1 VTTAADLAAA
11 VAERRGSRQTL
22 VVGVTGS
29 VAVGKTVLA
38 GTLAA
43 ALAERRLSV
52 TVAATDGFLRSNAEL
67 KAAGL
72 TLRKGFPETYDLAA
86 LAAALAS
93 VRTGPT
99 RFPNYS
105 HLTYDVD
112 PQGGE
117 IIDRPQVLI
126 VEGLALGLDRPPGP
140 GLIDCL
146 IYVDA
151 PEALIEAWF
160 VERFLGL
167 WRAAR
172 GDPSSFYARF
182 LDLDLNSVTRLAG
195 GVWREIN
202 LANLRAHIAPVR
214 ALADLVVVKGEG
226 HRLERL
232 IAADR

>member
-1 VTTAADLAAA
+1 
-11 VAERRGSRQTL
+11 
-22 VVGVTGS
+22 
-29 VAVGKTVLA
+29 
-38 GTLAA
+38 
-43 ALAERRLSV
+43 
-52 TVAATDGFLRSNAEL
+52 
-67 KAAGL
+67 
-72 TLRKGFPETYDLAA
+72 LRKGFPETYDLAA
-86 LAAALAS
+86 LAVALAS

-126 VEGLALGLDRPPGP
+126 VEGLALGLDRPPKP

-167 WRAAR
+167 WQAAR

-214 ALADLVVVKGEG
+214 ALADLIVVKGEG